1 MVLDEHCDL
10 DVLWHD
16 GMITIEIGTLSS
28 MEVQAAVVASS
39 ALLSVA
45 AEAWGVFWIRTT
57 NKNPKRANKC
67 HIGSRN
73 GVGRLT

>member
-1 MVLDEHCDL
+1 MVLDEHSDL

-16 GMITIEIGTLSS
+16 GMIIFEIGTLSY
-28 MEVQAAVVASS
+28 MEVQAAVVACS

-45 AEAWGVFWIRTT
+45 AEAWGVVWIRST
-57 NKNPKRANKC
+57 NKNAKRVNKC
-67 HIGSRN
+67 HSDSRN